1 MGFSTQEY
9 WSGLPFPSPGDLPD
23 SGIEPGSPA
32 LQADALPSKP
42 PGKPMKVTR
51 LLHFFFFL
59 TYSKTSLY
67 FSSVLNVSLSPD
79 LNHIFLLI
87 PFWAYLSIFKNCKV
101 TLYTQQFYFKLEP
114 LSIQIHSHLSD
125 HTPWCTKQIS
135 SSSRWHLSKSSRLSQ
150 PVSRE
155 VKKKTQ
161 LAGLVFWQSD
171 FSSSHDLPV
180 LPQGAISTPRKWSLL
195 LGLASDHHLI

>member
-1 MGFSTQEY
+1 
-9 WSGLPFPSPGDLPD
+9 
-23 SGIEPGSPA
+23 
-32 LQADALPSKP
+32 
-42 PGKPMKVTR
+42 
-51 LLHFFFFL
+51 L

-79 LNHIFLLI
+79 LTHIFLLI

-155 VKKKTQ
+155 VKKKR
-161 LAGLVFWQSD
+161 S
-171 FSSSHDLPV
+171 
-180 LPQGAISTPRKWSLL
+180 
-195 LGLASDHHLI
+195 